1 MASARAP
8 KPGASEIG
16 GRVRLIRQR
25 RGLSQE
31 DVAVRADISKPYLSQ
46 LENGRRAF
54 ERRGLIERLA
64 AALECSVLD
73 ITGQPYLPSDHRDAE
88 GMATIPGIERGL
100 HDCTLDDVPDIPVR
114 PVSEL
119 VAAVRVAN
127 EYRDQVRYNL
137 AGREIGDLLTEL
149 QVTAAT
155 GAADDRRAALQALV
169 ELGIV
174 TYEIAKNMGHVSLA
188 VEGAER
194 GYQASQQLG
203 DPALAGFAGWYHSLA
218 LMRIGAHRRAR
229 SALATATAVTEPLVG
244 SKDTTLGAEVHG
256 LVHLTA
262 ASHAARQA
270 LTEDAHSH
278 LAEAASVAKVTGEQN
293 GLRQHFGPTNVKLW
307 SVSIGV
313 ELCEGAGLAETRVD
327 PAILGSR
334 NRTAGMH
341 FDLARAFSQE
351 GGARDVEAIQHLD
364 RADRIAPSRIR
375 HDPIARSLLDT
386 LENRA
391 RHRSWEMSSLRHRW
405 GATAAQR

>member
-1 MASARAP
+1 
-8 KPGASEIG
+8 
-16 GRVRLIRQR
+16 
-25 RGLSQE
+25 
-31 DVAVRADISKPYLSQ
+31 
-46 LENGRRAF
+46 
-54 ERRGLIERLA
+54 
-64 AALECSVLD
+64 
-73 ITGQPYLPSDHRDAE
+73 
-88 GMATIPGIERGL
+88 
-100 HDCTLDDVPDIPVR
+100 
-114 PVSEL
+114 
-119 VAAVRVAN
+119 
-127 EYRDQVRYNL
+127 
-137 AGREIGDLLTEL
+137 
-149 QVTAAT
+149 
-155 GAADDRRAALQALV
+155 
-169 ELGIV
+169 
-174 TYEIAKNMGHVSLA
+174 
-188 VEGAER
+188 
-194 GYQASQQLG
+194 
-203 DPALAGFAGWYHSLA
+203 
-218 LMRIGAHRRAR
+218 MRIGAHRRAR
-229 SALATATAVTEPLVG
+229 SALATAMAVTEPLVG

-262 ASHAARQA
+262 AAHAARQA

-278 LAEAASVAKVTGEQN
+278 LTEAASVAKATGEQN